1 MTAAALTTPSLS
13 VTSTH
18 SAEDLQDLIDHSP
31 RTPAEQNPI
40 AGLARAM
47 RGRWLWTSVAA
58 LTLGAGFATLGALSG
73 VKLYDSQAILRI
85 YPQEANILYRTGDDS
100 VLKTFDSFVK
110 AETTYVASHPVM
122 ERATLQLQSEFP
134 AVAGEMTAGDLT
146 GSIDIR
152 RNDSL
157 IVLTTKSR
165 DAAFAP
171 AKLKAVIAAYLDL
184 KAETEAKRSAVRL
197 GELQQRETQLTARQ
211 AEIRLRTLAVGGE
224 FGIDSLTKAH
234 VEKVAQIDAL
244 AARRSEVE
252 ATLASLRAD
261 AGTSSADMSDDEI
274 LRATLLDRALAD
286 LNYDRAKR
294 EAELSTLQTRYRPGS
309 APLRNKLAEIAV
321 IDKAM
326 ADRREQ
332 IKVLGQTGALTDTSN
347 ADPQA
352 SVDEIAALLDK
363 VTAQLEAT
371 RIEAR
376 ELNGKRAELA
386 ALQEEAVDVRALLDD
401 TRKALEIIRLEAGRA
416 LPGYSVV
423 MSPPSESSEPSDD
436 STKINAVSG
445 LAGGIALALAL
456 ALGLGLTS
464 GRVRH
469 SDALARFSHQVPV
482 LRVQRK
488 DQPGAPMA
496 DSLRNALQ
504 LHPLRAPRLVGAARV
519 IAVTRADSGSADAL
533 ALGLAQSFARAHV
546 RTVLIDADLAAADH
560 VGGHAADP
568 GLSARLG
575 LTNTPGWREA
585 LTAKTAT
592 AQPFPP
598 LAALTVLPVG
608 LDAAVD
614 AGSTGIGAIRAALA
628 RLSTGADLVILNVG
642 SLRSNPAADLLISAA
657 DLAVAEVRPHD
668 RKAAVAA
675 RVAQLDSLPRQGA
688 VFAFTQAHPGDPG
701 LMP

>member
-1 MTAAALTTPSLS
+1 MNLTHALP
-13 VTSTH
+13 V
-18 SAEDLQDLIDHSP
+18 EDLVEQIDLTQKSP
-31 RTPAEQNPI
+31 VEQNPI

-58 LTLGAGFATLGALSG
+58 LGLGAGFGALGALSG
-73 VKLYDSQAILRI
+73 VQLYDSQAILRV
-85 YPQEANILYRTGDDS
+85 YPQEANILYQTGDDS

-122 ERATLQLQSEFP
+122 ERATVSLKHQFP
-134 AVAGEMTAGDLT
+134 ALAAEMTADDLT
-146 GSIDIR
+146 GSIEIKR
-152 RNDSL
+152 SDSL

-165 DAAFAP
+165 EADFAP
-171 AKLKAVIAAYLDL
+171 AKLEAVITAYLDL

-197 GELQQRETQLTARQ
+197 GELQSRETELAARQ
-211 AEIRLRTLAVGGE
+211 AEIRARTLAVGGE
-224 FGIDSLTKAH
+224 FGIDALTKAH
-234 VEKVAQIDAL
+234 VEKVAQIDVL
-244 AARRSEVE
+244 SARRSEVE

-294 EAELSTLQTRYRPGS
+294 EAELSTLMLRYRPDS
-309 APLRNKLAEIAV
+309 ATIRNKLAEIAV
-321 IDKAM
+321 IDLAM

-352 SVDEIAALLDK
+352 SVDEIAALLEK
-363 VTAQLEAT
+363 VTEQLAAA

-376 ELNGKRAELA
+376 DLNGKRAELA

-423 MSPPSESSEPSDD
+423 MSPPSGSDEPSED
-436 STKINAVSG
+436 STKMNAAAG
-445 LAGGIALALAL
+445 LAAGFALALAA
-456 ALGLGLTS
+456 ALGLGLAS

-469 SDALARFSHQVPV
+469 SDTLVRYAHLVPV
-482 LRVQRK
+482 LRVLRPA
-488 DQPGAPMA
+488 QPGAPEA

-504 LHPLRAPRLVGAARV
+504 LLPLRAPRLVGAARV
-519 IAVTRADSGSADAL
+519 IAITRADHGSADGL

-546 RTVLIDADLAAADH
+546 RTLLIDADMT
-560 VGGHAADP
+560 GP
-568 GLSARLG
+568 GLSGRLAM
-575 LTNTPGWREA
+575 TAASGWREA
-585 LTAKTAT
+585 LIGQS
-592 AQPFPP
+592 AQPQAFPP
-598 LAALTVLPVG
+598 FAALTILPVG
-608 LDAAVD
+608 MAADVD
-614 AGSTGIGAIRAALA
+614 AGSTGVSAIRSALS
-628 RLSTGADLVILNVG
+628 RLSQSVDLVILNVG
-642 SLRSNPAADLLISAA
+642 SLRENPAAELLISAA
-657 DLAVAEVRPHD
+657 DLAVAEVRPND
-668 RKAAVAA
+668 RKAAIAA

-688 VFAFTQAHPGDPG
+688 VFAFMGAQAGDPG
-701 LMP
+701 LLP